1 MGVNNK
7 EHIGSLDSL
16 QNSAS
21 AFVSVPSYPVVFRE
35 ALAPVYL
42 SGICIPLCFAVFVHA
57 PAPVHAL
64 S

>member
-1 MGVNNK
+1 MF
-7 EHIGSLDSL
+7 LDSL

-21 AFVSVPSYPVVFRE
+21 TFAYVSVPSYPVVFHE

-42 SGICIPLCFAVFVHA
+42 SGFCIPFCFAVFVHA
-57 PAPVHAL
+57 PTPVHAL